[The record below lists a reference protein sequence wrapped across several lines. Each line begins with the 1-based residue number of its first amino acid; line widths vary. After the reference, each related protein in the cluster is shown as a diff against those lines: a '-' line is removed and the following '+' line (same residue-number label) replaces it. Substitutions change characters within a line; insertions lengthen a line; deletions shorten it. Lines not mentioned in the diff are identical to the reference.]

1 MDICMLVPWERKKL
15 QELLSDFNT
24 ARERLLA
31 FLEIVEEEWIEEYT
45 NEPLRF
51 DDFTDGSAAFHRL
64 NTVIEWI
71 ELINENGIYL
81 EELEGRD
88 D

>member
-1 MDICMLVPWERKKL
+1 MLVPWEREKL
-15 QELLSDFNT
+15 RELLSDFNT

-31 FLEIVEEEWIEEYT
+31 FLEIIEEEWIEEYT
-45 NEPLRF
+45 KRPTQV
-51 DDFTDGSAAFHRL
+51 DDFFDTPEAFRRL
-64 NTVIEWI
+64 DTLASWI
-71 ELINENGIYL
+71 GLINENGIYL

>member
-1 MDICMLVPWERKKL
+1 MDICMLVSWERKNL
-15 QELLSDFNT
+15 QELLRDFNV
-24 ARERLLA
+24 ARERVLA
-31 FLEIVEEEWIEEYT
+31 FLEIIKEEGIEEYT
-45 NEPLRF
+45 SEPLRF

>member
-1 MDICMLVPWERKKL
+1 MDICMLVPWEREKL
-15 QELLSDFNT
+15 REFLSDFNT

-31 FLEIVEEEWIEEYT
+31 FLEIIEEEWIEEYT
-45 NEPLRF
+45 KRPTQVADFF
-51 DDFTDGSAAFHRL
+51 DTPEAFRRL
-64 NTVIEWI
+64 DTLASWI
-71 ELINENGIYL
+71 GLINENGIYL